1 MKGHGKEGIPVRQ
14 LSLEKRNK
22 ACCLRVFANR
32 VWLYHFGRGIVT
44 TANDFGAN
52 GQRPSHPEL
61 LDHLAGFLIQSDWQT
76 MALHRLILLSNTY
89 RQFSEP
95 TSRGLADSIDPN
107 NSLLWHFPMHRLSA
121 EEIRD
126 SMLVASGQLNTEMGG
141 PGVILQVHQDL
152 VKQLYKPSQ
161 WEVTKSVQERMN
173 RSVYLFAKRNLRLPF
188 MEVFDQPAAQTSCS
202 SRQQS
207 THAPQA
213 LELLNGDI
221 ANPLAASFAQR
232 LNREAGDNT
241 LAQIET
247 AFMLALGRQPTDLE
261 QQLAASFLEKES
273 LNEFALAIF
282 NLNAFLNVR

>member
-1 MKGHGKEGIPVRQ
+1 VKGHGKEGIPVRQ

-282 NLNAFLNVR
+282 NLNAFLYVR